1 MRLHISHS
9 LSFNL
14 QAISN
19 PHVAVNFRKAC
30 LFRENKIKIY
40 KQDFTAIEVNTS
52 RSLGTTASLW
62 NIPFYRRTS
71 ISYNSSD
78 QRQSS
83 DLFKPWEVL
92 QTLSNRC
99 LKYVRYKSNDHKYCL
114 LLFTEKCSFLN
125 KCISETASTFEF
137 ILNLKFWIFRLLFLF
152 QPEPH

>member
-1 MRLHISHS
+1 MRLHVSHS

-40 KQDFTAIEVNTS
+40 KQDFTAIESV

-62 NIPFYRRTS
+62 NIPFYRTAS
-71 ISYNSSD
+71 ISYNSID

-92 QTLSNRC
+92 QTSSNRC
-99 LKYVRYKSNDHKYCL
+99 LKYVRYKSNDDKSCL
-114 LLFTEKCSFLN
+114 LLFMEKYNCLN
-125 KCISETASTFEF
+125 KYISETASTFEF

-152 QPEPH
+152 QLALH